1 MNRKTNQD
9 ILYLLLYFFMFKM
22 LKNINVIN
30 LCERSKK
37 LDLDDLKDCVT
48 ACELQIWSF
57 FI

>member
-37 LDLDDLKDCVT
+37 LDLDDL
-48 ACELQIWSF
+48 
-57 FI
+57 